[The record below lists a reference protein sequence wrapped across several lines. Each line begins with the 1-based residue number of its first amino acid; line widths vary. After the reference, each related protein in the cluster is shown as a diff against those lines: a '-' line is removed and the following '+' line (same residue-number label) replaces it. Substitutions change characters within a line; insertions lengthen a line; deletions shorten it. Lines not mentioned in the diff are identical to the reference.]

1 MGGWR
6 VTRGE
11 GSGWVKRVEGGGREW
26 GGSGGLHGGRGVDG

>member
-26 GGSGGLHGGRGVDG
+26 GGGGLQGGRRVVG